1 MKRWWSLFLE
11 AVRGS
16 DRDYTVGPVG
26 PALVMLSVPMVL
38 EMAMESLFA
47 VVDVFYVSRVSAD
60 AVATVGV
67 TESMLT
73 IVYTVALGLGIGA
86 MAVVSRRVGEKDED
100 GAAQAA
106 SQAIALGL
114 LVALAVGLFGFFN
127 AERLMRAMGAT
138 PSMIESS
145 LGYTQVMFAGNATVT
160 LLFLNNAIF
169 RGAGDPAIAM
179 RMLWLGNAINI
190 VVCPFLIFGIGPF
203 PEMGVTGAAVG
214 TNIGRGTAVLTQ
226 LWMLWSGRSRIHIRR
241 RHLTLIPAVM
251 WNVCRLS
258 GSGFIQILIDTSSYI
273 GLVRIISTF
282 GSDALA
288 GYTIGIRTVIFAIL
302 PAWGLANA
310 AATMVGQALGAKKP
324 DRAEQAVWTAG
335 KYNAIVLGVVSVFF
349 IVFAPW
355 IVSIYTTDPGVAPY
369 ATACLRIVSTGFVFF
384 AYGLVFTQSFNGA
397 GDTWTPTWINL
408 GCFWAWQI
416 PLAWFLAIRLEMGP
430 IGVFIAMTVAFSTLA
445 VVSGVIFRRGWWK
458 TGGLNRVMIHV
469 VGGGLAGSEAAWQA
483 AELGVDVTIHEM
495 RPVRPTAV
503 HKTDALAELVCSN
516 SFRADK
522 IDNAVGL
529 IKEEMRRLGS
539 LVMRAADEARVP
551 AGAALAVDR
560 HVFAQAVTRAV
571 EAHPRIRISRE
582 EVLAVPGPE
591 WSPVIIATGPLTSDA
606 LSKSIQDDGRR
617 GAPGVLRR
625 DQPDRARRIDRHVEG
640 VPRLAMGP
648 ERLERRRPG
657 RRSIN
662 RTKATT

>member
-1 MKRWWSLFLE
+1 MKRWWELLKE

-86 MAVVSRRVGEKDED
+86 MAVVARRIGEKDDD

-106 SQAIALGL
+106 AQAVALGL
-114 LVALAVGLFGFFN
+114 IVAGVVGVIGYFN
-127 AERLMRAMGAT
+127 AEFLLRAMGAT

-145 LGYTQVMFAGNATVT
+145 LGYTQVMFLGNATVT

-214 TNIGRGTAVLTQ
+214 TNIGRGTAVTMQ
-226 LWMLWSGRSRIHIRR
+226 LWMLMSGRSRIHIQR
-241 RHLTLIPAVM
+241 RHLRLIPSVM

-302 PAWGLANA
+302 PAWGLSNA

-324 DRAEQAVWTAG
+324 QRAEEAVWTAA
-335 KYNAIVLGVVSVFF
+335 KYNAIVLGAVSVLFV
-349 IVFAPW
+349 VFAPW
-355 IVSIYTTDPGVAPY
+355 IVSIYTDDPAVAPW
-369 ATACLRIVSTGFVFF
+369 ATSCLRIVSTGFVFF

-408 GCFWAWQI
+408 GCFWLFQI
-416 PLAWFLAIRLEMGP
+416 PAAWLLAIHFQMGP
-430 IGVFIAMTVAFSTLA
+430 RGVFIVMTVAFSALA
-445 VVSGVIFRRGWWK
+445 VVSGVIFRKGRWK
-458 TGGLNRVMIHV
+458 T
-469 VGGGLAGSEAAWQA
+469 
-483 AELGVDVTIHEM
+483 
-495 RPVRPTAV
+495 TAV
-503 HKTDALAELVCSN
+503 
-516 SFRADK
+516 
-522 IDNAVGL
+522 
-529 IKEEMRRLGS
+529 
-539 LVMRAADEARVP
+539 
-551 AGAALAVDR
+551 
-560 HVFAQAVTRAV
+560 
-571 EAHPRIRISRE
+571 
-582 EVLAVPGPE
+582 
-591 WSPVIIATGPLTSDA
+591 
-606 LSKSIQDDGRR
+606 
-617 GAPGVLRR
+617 
-625 DQPDRARRIDRHVEG
+625 
-640 VPRLAMGP
+640 
-648 ERLERRRPG
+648 
-657 RRSIN
+657 
-662 RTKATT
+662 